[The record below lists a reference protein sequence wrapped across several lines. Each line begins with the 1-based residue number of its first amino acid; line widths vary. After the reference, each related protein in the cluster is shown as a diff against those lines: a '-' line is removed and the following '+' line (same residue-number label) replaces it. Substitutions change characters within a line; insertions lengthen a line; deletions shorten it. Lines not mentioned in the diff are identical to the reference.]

1 MFNLNAKKI
10 VIGGIA
16 AGIVIFV
23 ISMGT
28 SILTQQALSYD
39 VLKLGGM
46 RTIDDPIMA
55 LFFVHP
61 WVLGFAMAI
70 AFEKTKTGLGK
81 PGMGRGK
88 NFGLIT
94 WLLAGL
100 PSAFLVWSSMN
111 YPPGFT
117 LNSVVGTLTYMVAA
131 GIVIEKIMG

>member
-1 MFNLNAKKI
+1 MNAKKI
-10 VIGGIA
+10 VIAGIA
-16 AGIVIFV
+16 AGTV
-23 ISMGT
+23 ISVI
-28 SILTQQALSYD
+28 SLAISYLVQYAFSYD

-81 PGMGRGK
+81 AGINRGK
-88 NFGLIT
+88 NFGLIV

-111 YPPGFT
+111 YPIGFT
-117 LNSVVGTLTYMVAA
+117 VNSVVGTLVYMLAA
-131 GIVIEKIMG
+131 GITIEKIMG